1 MSKRVYCSHCKNMQK
16 NINDEFNDF
25 KSHTIKNCP
34 KLKNT
39 TCFNCHEV
47 GHTPKYCTKP
57 KEICILCQQMGHSEK
72 RCGYQSQIL
81 ASSVKFRESYKN
93 LGFEPK
99 GWLALNRELLNSRSN
114 K

>member
-1 MSKRVYCSHCKNMQK
+1 MSKKQYCSHCKNMQK
-16 NINDEFNDF
+16 GTLEELDY
-25 KSHTIKNCP
+25 KTHSIKDCP

-57 KEICILCQQMGHSEK
+57 KEICILCQQMGHSELK
-72 RCGYQSQIL
+72 CGYQSQIL
-81 ASSVKFRESYKN
+81 ATSVSFRKPYKN

-99 GWLALNRELLNSRSN
+99 SWLGLNQEIIN
-114 K
+114 KSK